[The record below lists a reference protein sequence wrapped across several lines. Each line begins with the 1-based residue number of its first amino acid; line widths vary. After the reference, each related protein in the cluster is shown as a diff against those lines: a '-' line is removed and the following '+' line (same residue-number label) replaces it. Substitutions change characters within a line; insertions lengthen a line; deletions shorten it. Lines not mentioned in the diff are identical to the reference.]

1 MTLALETLRCDH
13 CRRQFDLGLHHYWGM
28 RFCCRACMTAYKRRL
43 TYETRWKIRHIDSIA
58 ASARDGVMRPGD

>member
-1 MTLALETLRCDH
+1 
-13 CRRQFDLGLHHYWGM
+13 
-28 RFCCRACMTAYKRRL
+28 MTAYKRRL